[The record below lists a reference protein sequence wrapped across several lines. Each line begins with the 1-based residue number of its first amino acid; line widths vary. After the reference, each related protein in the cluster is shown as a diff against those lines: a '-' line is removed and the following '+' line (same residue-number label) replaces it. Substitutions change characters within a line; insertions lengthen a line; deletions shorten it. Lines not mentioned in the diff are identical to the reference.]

1 MRHIPTL
8 AWLVVFIDVFANVLR
23 GFTAND
29 STLGAWAL
37 GSALALLLAFTAANV
52 AYILAKKV
60 VVFYRWLCL
69 KAKRRHCSG

>member
-23 GFTAND
+23 GFVAND
-29 STLGAWAL
+29 STFGAWVV
-37 GSALALLLAFTAANV
+37 GSAIALLLAFTAANI

-60 VVFYRWLCL
+60 VVIYRWLRS